1 MVKTIHTLTIHD
13 YSLFEKT
20 GDIKYLLT
28 GWTRKPNIEPLL
40 NEIIKGLGSETNQ
53 DQALQKEFHRLKS
66 VYRIQYLV
74 TLYQAAYNLL
84 INKAKIDVWKAAIGK
99 GKPSNYLNLIEYVD
113 KIKEATGIEI
123 NPDTWDDDMIALSKE
138 IDLWTDKYKQNF
150 LNQPAGEGMTFFQIV
165 MGVFAA
171 LQFPLNDQISMSD
184 FFLMKSE
191 AEKLSKRLELQANGK
206 Q

>member
-1 MVKTIHTLTIHD
+1 MVKSIHTLTIHD

-20 GDIKYLLT
+20 GEVKYLLT

-84 INKAKIDVWKAAIGK
+84 INKMQVDVWKSAIGK
-99 GKPSNYLNLIEYVD
+99 NKGSDYTNLIEYVE

-123 NPDTWDDDMIALSKE
+123 NAETWDDDMIALSKE

-150 LNQPAGEGMTFFQIV
+150 LNQSQGEGMTFFQIV

-171 LQFPLNDQISMSD
+171 LQFPLNDQLSMSD
-184 FFLMKSE
+184 FFLMKQE
-191 AEKLSKRLELQANGK
+191 AEKLSKRLEAKADGR
-206 Q
+206 